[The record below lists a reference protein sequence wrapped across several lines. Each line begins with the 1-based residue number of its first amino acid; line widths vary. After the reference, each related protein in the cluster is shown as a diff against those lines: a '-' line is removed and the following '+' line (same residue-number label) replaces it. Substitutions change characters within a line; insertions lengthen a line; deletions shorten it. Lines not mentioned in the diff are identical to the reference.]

1 MLPKKEGAFYSQ
13 SRIETIDD
21 NFGEIWSLKLRTY
34 KKTRTDFVN
43 ANFLVDATGR
53 TSWLSL
59 RQGIRRLAFDNLCG
73 YVCFHHP
80 RIIGDSDS
88 MTLIES
94 VPDGWWYSA
103 LLPKNIRVTSFFTNS
118 NLPIAQ
124 YVKAQRGWE
133 KIMEKT
139 KYIRLNI
146 EKYNYYLISGPHVM
160 VSNSSILERVIGQN
174 WLAVGDASVTYDPI
188 SSEGILS
195 AINNGI
201 IVADIIA
208 KHLNKKNG
216 GFEDYNKKITTDFCS
231 YLIKRNYYYNL
242 EKRWTN
248 STFWK
253 QNQEL
258 R

>member
-1 MLPKKEGAFYSQ
+1 
-13 SRIETIDD
+13 
-21 NFGEIWSLKLRTY
+21 
-34 KKTRTDFVN
+34 
-43 ANFLVDATGR
+43 
-53 TSWLSL
+53 
-59 RQGIRRLAFDNLCG
+59 
-73 YVCFHHP
+73 
-80 RIIGDSDS
+80 

-103 LLPKNIRVTSFFTNS
+103 LLPENIRVTSFFTNS

-174 WLAVGDASVTYDPI
+174 WLAVGDASVKCTI
-188 SSEGILS
+188 QFSSEGILS

-208 KHLNKKNG
+208 KTFKQKKWR
-216 GFEDYNKKITTDFCS
+216 F
-231 YLIKRNYYYNL
+231 
-242 EKRWTN
+242 
-248 STFWK
+248 
-253 QNQEL
+253 
-258 R
+258 